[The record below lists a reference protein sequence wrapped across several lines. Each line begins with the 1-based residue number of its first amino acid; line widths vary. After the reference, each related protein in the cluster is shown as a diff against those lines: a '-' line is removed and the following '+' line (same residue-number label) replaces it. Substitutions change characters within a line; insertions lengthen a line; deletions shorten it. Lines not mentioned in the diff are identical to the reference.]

1 MPKSQSKNKYQNKY
15 SKKGSRNSQNNKNNN
30 NQLIQYPQ
38 LQRPFRMICKKGWII
53 ADEFRTCLPFTTN
66 VSLVSTTGIPGTYLF
81 RGNGPFDPDLT
92 GTGAQPEGYDQFSAF
107 YSNVRVLGSRITVIP
122 QNLSASLSWEEF
134 VVAPLPGT
142 TAVNLTTGGGLDN
155 IKSQRYAK
163 DSVIQTNT
171 FTKLVSA
178 CSTAQIYGKSESAV
192 EDDTDFGA
200 PITAVPVNQWIWQ
213 LSQVAVDRTNTET
226 LTLIVK
232 LEYDC
237 VFFGRVG
244 LQLS

>member
-1 MPKSQSKNKYQNKY
+1 MPY
-15 SKKGSRNSQNNKNNN
+15 R
-30 NQLIQYPQ
+30 LT
-38 LQRPFRMICKKGWII
+38 CKRGWITP
-53 ADEFRTCLPFTTN
+53 DEMRVCLPFTTN
-66 VSLVSTTGIPGTYLF
+66 VSLVSTAGVPGNYLF

-92 GTGAQPEGYDQFSAF
+92 GSGAQPEGYDQWSGLYSAC
-107 YSNVRVLGSRITVIP
+107 RVLGSRITVIP

-134 VVAPLPGT
+134 VVAPLTGT
-142 TAVNLTTGGGLDN
+142 TAVNLTTGGGIDN
-155 IKSQRYAK
+155 IKSQKYAK

-171 FTKLVSA
+171 FTKIISS
-178 CSTAQIYGKSESAV
+178 CSTAQIYGKPESAI
-192 EDDTDFGA
+192 EDDTDFSF

-232 LEYDC
+232 IEYDC
-237 VFFGRVG
+237 VFFSRVG